1 MGRKHKKHRN
11 SDVTRTLNN
20 KRLSVKTGETE
31 YEVFSLVEIAEKLGR
46 GEILV
51 NGGGTH
57 IDFEFLL
64 NLLGVF
70 RRKQRTIQRLK
81 YAMALMHMSKLIYP
95 FRCAEIAEIVFDG
108 EFIDDNS
115 ASTE

>member
-11 SDVTRTLNN
+11 SDVSRTLQH
-20 KRLSVKTGETE
+20 KHLSVKTGETT
-31 YEVFSLVEIAEKLGR
+31 YEVFSLVEAAKKLGR

-70 RRKQRTIQRLK
+70 KRKQRTIQRLK